1 MIVVNKW
8 QFLVTIQTTL
18 INCSYDSQRY
28 NFDCSIPDLK
38 RPEVIAKKD
47 CTSTAKVK

>member
-47 CTSTAKVK
+47 CTNTGKVK